1 MADSEPTAR
10 DIAEL
15 NQRAANAGQSLKLPP
30 ADQPADLPQ
39 QILTVSSA
47 FIGVASLPRAQT
59 CDTAVRT
66 SFDAVINIDA
76 QEKKPDFNI
85 GTLTTAVVS
94 ATKMRHAYCTSLPPT
109 APRLDPNAIIEMGV
123 TIMVRGAAEIKSNPN
138 GYDLGEALC
147 DFGGQIASEVG
158 RHPQVNQLKPEA
170 LPLIQMALGVCP
182 KNMGQDQPEAT
193 PQKKKISP
201 IF

>member
-15 NQRAANAGQSLKLPP
+15 NQRATSAAQSLTLPP

-76 QEKKPDFNI
+76 QEKKPNFRVQ
-85 GTLTTAVVS
+85 T
-94 ATKMRHAYCTSLPPT
+94 H
-109 APRLDPNAIIEMGV
+109 
-123 TIMVRGAAEIKSNPN
+123 
-138 GYDLGEALC
+138 
-147 DFGGQIASEVG
+147 
-158 RHPQVNQLKPEA
+158 
-170 LPLIQMALGVCP
+170 
-182 KNMGQDQPEAT
+182 
-193 PQKKKISP
+193 
-201 IF
+201 